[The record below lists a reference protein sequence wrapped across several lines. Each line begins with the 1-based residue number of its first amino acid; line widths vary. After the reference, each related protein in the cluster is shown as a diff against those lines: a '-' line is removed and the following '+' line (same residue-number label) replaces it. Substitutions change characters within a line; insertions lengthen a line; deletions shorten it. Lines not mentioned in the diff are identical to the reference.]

1 VNAVEGI
8 ILVCMWAVLALRSY
22 VDNSALRACARELKR
37 IADATERSVYISEL
51 VIKAVAE
58 GFARK

>member
-1 VNAVEGI
+1 MTPYVDLA
-8 ILVCMWAVLALRSY
+8 ILFVLTVLAYRDH

-37 IADATERSVYISEL
+37 IADATERSAYISEL